1 MLILHQITHIQHTSH
16 SPNKTNSTWAKQ
28 SRKNMQ
34 RNEKLR
40 KMERMGF
47 DFNVSGISIGG
58 INFGNVVRGIEE
70 NFGNGREF
78 QQG

>member
-1 MLILHQITHIQHTSH
+1 
-16 SPNKTNSTWAKQ
+16 
-28 SRKNMQ
+28 MQ

-58 INFGNVVRGIEE
+58 IH
-70 NFGNGREF
+70 FGNGGR
-78 QQG
+78 GIKKALGI